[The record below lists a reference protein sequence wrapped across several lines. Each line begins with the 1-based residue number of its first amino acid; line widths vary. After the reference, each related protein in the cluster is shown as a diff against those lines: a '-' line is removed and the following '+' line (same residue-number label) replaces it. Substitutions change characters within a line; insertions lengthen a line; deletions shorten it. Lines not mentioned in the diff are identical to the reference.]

1 MYEQEYSAL
10 LALVGAQVG
19 GVKKDV
25 TVTDYKTVIL
35 LAKQHSVLNILY
47 FALKDDPSLPPECL
61 AVLERQLFST
71 AHQQASQEVEAKRV
85 LAMLTREGIRHLPM
99 KGVGFRTLYPAPEMR
114 ISCDVDIYYDKSAR
128 PRMDALFAELGYEKE
143 ESDPN
148 HTAYK
153 KGFVSMEMHHNLLT
167 DFANIDAYYQDVW
180 ERLIPDGDFAYRMS
194 DEDFYIYHLVHTM
207 KHFAHGGTGIRSVL
221 DTFVYLRKKTDM
233 DMDYLRTELKK
244 LSLWEFH
251 LTLASLAEVWFGG
264 KEMPADLVGV
274 SEYVLNSGTYGKTLH
289 TVTNLSSGKGGRL
302 GFFFRR
308 AFPPYRY
315 MAEKYPSLRRFPP
328 ALPFYWVF
336 RILRAAF
343 GGERYMA
350 KEVTASGQTDAALR
364 EQIAAVMK
372 RAGLG
377 EYR

>member
-99 KGVGFRTLYPAPEMR
+99 KGAGFRTLYPAPEMR

-180 ERLIPDGDFAYRMS
+180 ERLIPDGDYAYRMS

-264 KEMPADLVGV
+264 EEMPADLVGV

>member
-1 MYEQEYSAL
+1 MYETEYSQL
-10 LALVGAQVG
+10 LSLIGAQVG
-19 GVKKDV
+19 GVKTPV
-25 TVTDYKTVIL
+25 AVSDYKTLIL

-47 FALKDDPSLPPECL
+47 FALKDDPCLPPECRT
-61 AVLERQLFST
+61 VLERQLFST

-85 LAMLTREGIRHLPM
+85 FAMLTREGIRHLPM
-99 KGVGFRTLYPAPEMR
+99 KGEGIRSLYPAPEMR
-114 ISCDVDIYYDKSAR
+114 ISCDVDIYYDKAAR
-128 PRMDALFAELGYEKE
+128 SRMDELFAALGYEKE

-167 DFANIDAYYQDVW
+167 DFDNIDRYYRNVW
-180 ERLIPDGDFAYRMS
+180 DRLIPDGEFAFRMR

-221 DTFVYLRKKTDM
+221 DTYVYLHKKTDM
-233 DMDYLRTELKK
+233 DMAYLRAELEK
-244 LSLWEFH
+244 LALWDFH
-251 LTLASLAEVWFGG
+251 LTLAELAEVWFGG
-264 KEMPADLVGV
+264 MEMPADLAGV
-274 SEYVLNSGTYGKTLH
+274 SAYVLDSGTYGKTLH
-289 TVTNLSSGKGGRL
+289 TVTNLSSGSGGRL
-302 GFFFRR
+302 GFYIRR

-328 ALPFYWVF
+328 ALPFYWIG
-336 RILRAAF
+336 RIFRAAF

-350 KEVTASGQTDAALR
+350 NEVKASGKADAALR
-364 EQIAAVMK
+364 EQLSAVMA